1 MFKLELDLV
10 LHFIPPMDERG
21 QGIRLTRS
29 LKLPFPPTN
38 GLHLAGVA
46 MDDPPSPLG
55 FRINDLTWD
64 LDRQVFMATT
74 QLIDHN
80 LPLAAIPDEIAN
92 WIERGWRLGSYE
104 DAYEQPEATEDDS
117 SEIAA
122 ESVDEWDEDDR
133 LPTMNP
139 RSRPLVFNQSLRAL
153 VREMARLHNNE
164 ATAYAIDR
172 TKMFFREEQL
182 KGEPKA
188 AIRFCDARKEFLAMT
203 WDQQCDWREKV
214 LRTHPRLD
222 RIVAEVSA
230 RDAGSASST
239 PTRKAPGE

>member
-1 MFKLELDLV
+1 MFKLELDL
-10 LHFIPPMDERG
+10 LLYFIPPMDERG

-29 LKLPFPPTN
+29 LELPFPPTN
-38 GLHLAGVA
+38 GLHLAGIT

-55 FRINDLTWD
+55 FRINGVTWD

-80 LPLAAIPDEIAN
+80 LPIAAIPDEIAN

-104 DAYEQPEATEDDS
+104 DAYKQPEETEDDS
-117 SEIAA
+117 SEITT
-122 ESVDEWDEDDR
+122 ESVDDWDEDDR

-139 RSRPLVFNQSLRAL
+139 RSRPRAFNKFFRAL

-164 ATAYAIDR
+164 SAAYAIDR
-172 TKMFFREEQL
+172 TKMFFDEERL
-182 KGEPKA
+182 KEESKA
-188 AIRFCDARKEFLAMT
+188 AIRFRDAQNEFSDMT
-203 WDQQCDWREKV
+203 WDQQYDWREKV

-222 RIVAEVSA
+222 RIVAEISV
-230 RDAGSASST
+230 
-239 PTRKAPGE
+239 PGNH